1 MFNNNKNKNML
12 VNKFEG
18 RGGVT
23 QVQMTEAE
31 LLKLICENIT
41 HNEDEL
47 TGGVEEIEKGVIGI
61 NIHEQLQYEFYTGD
75 LLSNEEKID
84 LLLHNDILWDNI
96 DDEGVY
102 NVGGYKFT
110 LDEGYYIVGFDR
122 EGNVEE
128 VEFTEEFDY
137 SEYDFDDEHGDI
149 DYRWKDDFGVLCV
162 NKGKYY

>member
-1 MFNNNKNKNML
+1 ML
-12 VNKFEG
+12 VNKCEG

-61 NIHEQLQYEFYTGD
+61 NIHEQLQYEFYIGD

-84 LLLHNDILWDNI
+84 LLLHNEVLWDNI

-110 LDEGYYIVGFDR
+110 LDEGFYMCGFDR
-122 EGNVEE
+122 EGNVAE
-128 VEFTEEFDY
+128 VTFTEDFDY
-137 SEYDFDDEHGDI
+137 SEYDFEDEHGDI
-149 DYRWKDDFGVLCV
+149 DYMWKDDFGVLCV

>member
-1 MFNNNKNKNML
+1 ML
-12 VNKFEG
+12 VNKCEG

-61 NIHEQLQYEFYTGD
+61 NIHEQLQYEFYIGD
-75 LLSNEEKID
+75 LLSNEEKIEV
-84 LLLHNDILWDNI
+84 LLHNDILWDNI
-96 DDEGVY
+96 DEEGVY

-110 LDEGYYIVGFDR
+110 LDEGFYMCGFDR
-122 EGNVEE
+122 EGNVAE
-128 VEFTEEFDY
+128 VTFTEDFDY
-137 SEYDFDDEHGDI
+137 SEYDFEDEHGDI
-149 DYRWKDDFGVLCV
+149 DYMWKDDFGVLCV